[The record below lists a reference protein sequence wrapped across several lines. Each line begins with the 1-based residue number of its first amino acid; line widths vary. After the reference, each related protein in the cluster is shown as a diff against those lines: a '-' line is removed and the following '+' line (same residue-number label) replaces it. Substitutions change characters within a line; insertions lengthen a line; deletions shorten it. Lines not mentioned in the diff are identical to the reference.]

1 MTMLRVTEVVG
12 GYGAFEDILKGP
24 SIGVAAGEIVTIIG
38 PNGAGKS
45 TPLKAIAGLVSL
57 KAGRIEFADV
67 DVTREDTLG
76 RARAGISFVP
86 QERNVFGALSVAEN
100 LSISAFLSPQQETR
114 RRDDIYAR
122 YPMLHGKRRA
132 LARTLSGGQR
142 KILAMAMGL
151 MSGPQLMLL
160 DHEDRQARTVEQ
172 DDGREKLLRRH
183 RREACRSSW
192 SSSMRSRRCR
202 SRTAVTC
209 SLPVASMRKA
219 RARNYPAI
227 PVFVGSSWEGR
238 AIEWHPTNQRRTP
251 CSASIP

>member
-45 TPLKAIAGLVSL
+45 TLLKAIAGLVSL

-160 DHEDRQARTVEQ
+160 DEPTAGLSPMAAEELLAAIVLLNRSGLLILMVEQ
-172 DDGREKLLRRH
+172 HALEALSISNRGYVLVAGRVHAEGTGEELSSDPGIRR
-183 RREACRSSW
+183 
-192 SSSMRSRRCR
+192 
-202 SRTAVTC
+202 
-209 SLPVASMRKA
+209 L
-219 RARNYPAI
+219 
-227 PVFVGSSWEGR
+227 FLGG
-238 AIEWHPTNQRRTP
+238 
-251 CSASIP
+251 